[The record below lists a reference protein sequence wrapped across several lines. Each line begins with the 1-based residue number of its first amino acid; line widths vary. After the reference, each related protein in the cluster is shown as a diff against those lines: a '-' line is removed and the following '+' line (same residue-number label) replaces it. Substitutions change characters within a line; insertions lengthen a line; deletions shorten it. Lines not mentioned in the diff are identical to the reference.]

1 MKTMLSLMMAF
12 LLLGLAGCGVSGSE
26 ELREWMAQ
34 ERANTRPFVKP
45 LSPPKQYKPENYS
58 QTGLPNPYSKDKL
71 AKVFASESRST
82 AQVNDTLIAPERVRR
97 KEALEAYPL
106 DTMAMV
112 GSLIKEGKPAA
123 LLKVDKLLYQVR
135 LGNYLGQNYG
145 RISNI
150 SETEITL
157 REIVQDAAGEWIE
170 RPATLQLQ
178 EKLK

>member
-1 MKTMLSLMMAF
+1 MKIIRWLMMA
-12 LLLGLAGCGVSGSE
+12 LTLASLVGCGGSSE
-26 ELREWMAQ
+26 EDLRKWMAQ
-34 ERANTRPFVKP
+34 ERIDTRPFVKP
-45 LSPPKQYKPENYS
+45 LSAPKQYKPENYS
-58 QTGLPNPYSKDKL
+58 QTALPNPYSKDKL

-135 LGNYLGQNYG
+135 MGNYLGQNYG

-150 SETEITL
+150 SKTEITL

>member
-1 MKTMLSLMMAF
+1 MKIIGSLVAA
-12 LLLGLAGCGVSGSE
+12 LWVLNLAGCGGSGE
-26 ELREWMAQ
+26 DDLREWMAQ
-34 ERANTRPFVKP
+34 ERAQARPFVKP
-45 LSPPKQYKPENYS
+45 LAAPKQYKPENYT
-58 QTGLPNPYSKDKL
+58 QTALPDPYNKDKL
-71 AKVFASESRST
+71 AKVLARESS
-82 AQVNDTLIAPERVRR
+82 APVNNSLIAPERARR

-145 RISNI
+145 RINNI

-170 RPATLQLQ
+170 RATTLQLQ
-178 EKLK
+178 EKSK